1 MFDRRDQGEIFEA
14 GGLVTRPEG
23 IYKLNRQI
31 ATAFQRVPTSRDVW
45 TILDNK
51 GGSWVVT

>member
-1 MFDRRDQGEIFEA
+1 MFDRREQGDTYEV
-14 GGLVTRPEG
+14 GGVVPRAEG
-23 IYKLNRQI
+23 IYKLNRAI
-31 ATAFQRVPTSRDVW
+31 APAFQRVPTSKDVW